1 MRDNVS
7 DLMWISAD
15 TYNTLEIPSELMWT
29 CLSVI
34 GNLFILT
41 MLGLLRCY
49 LSLLLLID

>member
-7 DLMWISAD
+7 DLMWISVSA
-15 TYNTLEIPSELMWT
+15 YNTLEITSEIMWA

-41 MLGLLRCY
+41 V
-49 LSLLLLID
+49 LSYWGVI